1 MAVFEFEGL
10 DKSRKKTKATVEAR
24 NEQEAVV
31 ALRKRG
37 IQLIK
42 PLKQMGSQAPELPSA
57 GKSDA
62 KASSSKPRF
71 TFSSV
76 SRKQLTQFTVQFSIL
91 QDAGLPI
98 VKSLKILEGMMKPSY
113 FKTVL
118 EQVWRDVESGSTL
131 SDAMIKHP
139 KAFDKL
145 YVNLVKAGESGGVLD
160 TILQRLA
167 KFMEKSQ
174 KLRRKVISAMIY
186 PIVVIVVAVSILMII
201 MSVVVP
207 KFLEV
212 FKNMGQGNLP
222 APTQLLLAVSGIM
235 QSYWYVLPVIV
246 AGIIVG
252 VKFAVRNYRV
262 RLIVDNLKM
271 QIPIFGVIIRKSTIS
286 RLCRTLGTMIQS
298 GVQILEALTI
308 VKNTVGNEII
318 SNAVQSIHSEVREG
332 GNIADT
338 LAKLKT
344 KVFDDIVIN
353 MINVGEETGE
363 LDKMLIKIADN
374 YDDEVDTAV
383 GTLMSVLEPLI
394 IVVLGGVVAFIVISL
409 FLPLVTILTNLGK

>member
-10 DKSRKKTKATVEAR
+10 DKSRKKMKATLEAR
-24 NEQEAVV
+24 NEQEAIV

-42 PLKQMGSQAPELPSA
+42 PLKQMGSQAPESPSA
-57 GKSDA
+57 GKPDA

-98 VKSLKILEGMMKPSY
+98 VKSLKILEGMMKPGY

-186 PIVVIVVAVSILMII
+186 PIVVIVVAITILMII

-207 KFLEV
+207 KFMEV

-222 APTQLLLAVSGIM
+222 APTQLLLAISGIM
-235 QSYWYVLPVIV
+235 QTYWYVLPVIV
-246 AGIIVG
+246 AGIIIG
-252 VKFAVRNYRV
+252 VKFAVRNYQV
-262 RLIVDNLKM
+262 RLVVDRLKM

-338 LAKLKT
+338 LTKLKT